1 METNAAPKPST
12 SLATIAEE
20 RPRKLSEELELLRAT
35 FAERA
40 VCLGDVI
47 AVLKG
52 RAFILLLIL
61 LTLPFCTPVPLPG
74 LSTPF
79 GLIVAL
85 ISLRWMLGQKPWLP
99 RRLLE
104 KELPA
109 GFFGKL
115 IAVTQRVVRI
125 LEKLLKPRAIALTKT
140 VFLVR
145 VHALVMLISALALLL
160 PLPIPFSNTFPA
172 WTILLM
178 ACGLL
183 ERDGVFVLASYI
195 VFAVGVVF
203 FFFLG
208 EAAQQ
213 LLVAAKNWLMS
224 WW

>member
-1 METNAAPKPST
+1 METNAAPDTPT
-12 SLATIAEE
+12 SLVKVVEV
-20 RPRKLSEELELLRAT
+20 RPRKLSEELENLRAT
-35 FAERA
+35 FAERT
-40 VCLGDVI
+40 VRLQDVI

-61 LTLPFCTPVPLPG
+61 LTLPFCTPIPLPG

-104 KELPA
+104 KELPS

-115 IAVTQRVVRI
+115 LDVTRKVVRV
-125 LEKLLKPRAIALTKT
+125 LEKLLKPRLIALTRT
-140 VFLVR
+140 TLLLR
-145 VHALVMLISALALLL
+145 MHALVMLISALALLL

-172 WTILLM
+172 WSILLM

-183 ERDGVFVLASYI
+183 ERDGVFVLASYV
-195 VFAVGVVF
+195 VFAGGVLF

-213 LLVAAKNWLMS
+213 LFQQMKEWMLG
-224 WW
+224 